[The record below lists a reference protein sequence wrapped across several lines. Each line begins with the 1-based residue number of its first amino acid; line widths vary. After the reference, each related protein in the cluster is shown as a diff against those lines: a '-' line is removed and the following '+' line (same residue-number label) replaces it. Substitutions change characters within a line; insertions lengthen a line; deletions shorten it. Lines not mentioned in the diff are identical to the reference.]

1 MRKILIKIL
10 LITLI
15 FFSIV
20 EKTFATIQDD
30 QRSAL
35 IETAEAYY
43 RQGEQLQY
51 DSYRKNLNSTPEDAT
66 SQHYTYTVCSGFTY
80 QVYKQT
86 LGIDIPDTTQELIEF
101 AKENKD
107 KKDTVI
113 LLYEGSSKIYSSSVL
128 GTKDKSNYKNL
139 VKSWVNILKPGD
151 IIVVTGHAMMVE
163 SVNKTDN
170 KIVIMESANG
180 TRYNFTDHVDKYD
193 PEGTIKYTNLVDR
206 MYTYYNYINR
216 DKTLLEDIAIIRY
229 VNDGKTYVAND
240 GTTKTYTLTN
250 SAQSRLKYDNI
261 DIEKTVTIESSE
273 EKFNQSVL
281 TNLDEYI
288 TYSIKITNNSGSNYN
303 NFVIEEILDSKV
315 SIVDKGGA
323 TLTNN
328 KLKWTISSM
337 LPGTSIKK
345 TYKVQVK
352 NNKSNLGKIIVSTGR
367 LDNIATARIETLI
380 GNRLVKE
387 EKTKIQNAFN
397 SNKASSQTE
406 KDFINQVYKD
416 AFSIDIGLNNK
427 LTNFDIIGYDSS
439 IKTGGNDILSIKS
452 TKIKNSNLKK
462 YIYNNFYGLEIGEKN
477 ISKNNVV
484 RAILQWNIYTTNELN
499 DRARTITKDMLD
511 EGDIIL
517 VNAYDSSKNMIN
529 KSYIYINGIFYRK
542 IGSNKFEVV
551 SGAKITD
558 FLRNMVGLNYIILR
572 PSIVLDEEIINQNK
586 PEPEPEPEPTPI
598 PKPTPAPSPSPSP
611 TPTPTPNPEPE
622 NPVETPEIPPVIE
635 EPEQEDPEEDVDIPK
650 DEEQVEED
658 DTYEELQQLKTEEE
672 IKRDTSIMNLIL
684 AVILSGMVGIILY
697 MIYNKNIKRY

>member
-1 MRKILIKIL
+1 MKKILVKII
-10 LITLI
+10 LITLV
-15 FFSIV
+15 FFSLGQ
-20 EKTFATIQDD
+20 KPLASIQDD
-30 QRSAL
+30 QRNAL

-86 LGIDIPDTTQELIEF
+86 LGIDIPDTTEELIDF

-107 KKDTVI
+107 KTETVI
-113 LLYEGSSKIYSSSVL
+113 LLYEGSSNIYSSSVL

-139 VKSWVNILKPGD
+139 IKSWVNILKPGD

-163 SVNKTDN
+163 SVDKTDN

-180 TRYNFTDHVDKYD
+180 TRYDYTNHKDKYD
-193 PEGTIKYTNLVDR
+193 SEGTIKYTNLEDR
-206 MYTYYNYINR
+206 LYAYYNYINR
-216 DKTLLEDIAIIRY
+216 DKTLIEDVAVIRY
-229 VNDGKTYVAND
+229 VNDGKTYVATD
-240 GTTKTYTLTN
+240 GTTKSYSLTN

-261 DIEKTVTIESSE
+261 DIEKTIIIESPD

-281 TNLDEYI
+281 TNLEEYI

-303 NFVIEEILDSKV
+303 NFVLEETLDSKV
-315 SIVDKGGA
+315 AIIDKGGA
-323 TLTNN
+323 TLSNN

-352 NNKSNLGKIIVSTGR
+352 NSKSYLGKIIVSTGR
-367 LDNIATARIETLI
+367 LDNIATSRIETLI
-380 GNRLVKE
+380 GNRLVSE
-387 EKTKIQNAFN
+387 EKTKLQNAFN
-397 SNKASSQTE
+397 SNKANAKIE

-416 AFSIDIGLNNK
+416 AFSIDIGLNNN

-439 IKTGGNDILSIKS
+439 IKTGGNDVLSIKS
-452 TKIKNSNLKK
+452 AKIKNSNIKK
-462 YIYNNFYGLEIGEKN
+462 YIYNNFYGLEIGAKN
-477 ISKNNVV
+477 VSKNNIV

-499 DRARTITKDMLD
+499 DRARTITKDMLYD
-511 EGDIIL
+511 GDIIL
-517 VNAYDSSKNMIN
+517 VNAYDSSNNMIN
-529 KSYIYINGIFYRK
+529 KSYIYMNGILYRK
-542 IGSNKFEVV
+542 IESNKFEVI

-558 FLRNMVGLNYIILR
+558 FLRNVVGLNYMILR

-586 PEPEPEPEPTPI
+586 PEPEPEPEPTPK
-598 PKPTPAPSPSPSP
+598 PTPTPAP
-611 TPTPTPNPEPE
+611 TPEPE
-622 NPVETPEIPPVIE
+622 QPQDTPAEEPDTPPVVE
-635 EPEQEDPEEDVDIPK
+635 EPEVEEPEEDVDIPK

-658 DTYEELQQLKTEEE
+658 DTYEEQNKLKTEEE
-672 IKRDTSIMNLIL
+672 IKRDTNIMNLVL
-684 AVILSGMVGIILY
+684 AVVFSLTVGVILY
-697 MIYNKNIKRY
+697 MVYNKNIKRY

>member
-1 MRKILIKIL
+1 MKKILIKI
-10 LITLI
+10 IFVTLV
-15 FFSIV
+15 FFSLAG
-20 EKTFATIQDD
+20 KPFAAIQDD
-30 QRSAL
+30 QRKAL

-86 LGIDIPDTTQELIEF
+86 LGIDIPDTTEELINF

-113 LLYEGSSKIYSSSVL
+113 ALYEGSSNIYSSSVL

-151 IIVVTGHAMMVE
+151 ILVVTGHAMMIE
-163 SVNKTDN
+163 SIDKTEN
-170 KIVIMESANG
+170 KIVIIESANG
-180 TRYNFTDHVDKYD
+180 TRYDYKNHVDKYD
-193 PEGTIKYTNLVDR
+193 ANGTIKYTNLEDR
-206 MYTYYNYINR
+206 MYAYYNYINR
-216 DKTLLEDIAIIRY
+216 NKTLIEDIAIIRY
-229 VNDGKTYVAND
+229 VNDGKTYIAND
-240 GTTKTYTLTN
+240 GTSKSYTLTN
-250 SAQSRLKYDNI
+250 SAKSRMKYDNI
-261 DIEKTVTIESSE
+261 DIEKTITVESSE

-281 TNLDEYI
+281 TNLEEYI

-303 NFVIEEILDSKV
+303 NIVLEETLDSKV
-315 SIVDKGGA
+315 SIIDKGGA

-397 SNKASSQTE
+397 NNKASTQTE
-406 KDFINQVYKD
+406 KDFINKVYKD
-416 AFSIDIGLNNK
+416 AFSIDIGLNNS
-427 LTNFDIIGYDSS
+427 LTNFDIIGYDSTV
-439 IKTGGNDILSIKS
+439 KTGGKDVLSIKS

-477 ISKNNVV
+477 VSKDNIV

-517 VNAYDSSKNMIN
+517 VNAYDSSNKMIN

-542 IGSNKFEVV
+542 IGSNKFEVI

-586 PEPEPEPEPTPI
+586 PEPEPEPTPTPN
-598 PKPTPAPSPSPSP
+598 P
-611 TPTPTPNPEPE
+611 TPTPTPKPEPTPTPEPE
-622 NPVETPEIPPVIE
+622 KPIDTPEIPPVIE
-635 EPEQEDPEEDVDIPK
+635 EPEVDDPEEDIDIPK
-650 DEEQVEED
+650 DEEQVDED
-658 DTYEELQQLKTEEE
+658 DTYEELKQLQTEEE
-672 IKRDTSIMNLIL
+672 IKRDNSIMNLVL
-684 AVILSGMVGIILY
+684 AVILSGIIGVMLY
-697 MIYNKNIKRY
+697 MVYNKNIKRY